1 MITQLLA
8 EAATT
13 ATTTAGVTGS
23 FTLGIAGAGAALG
36 IGLIG
41 AKMVEAVGRNPGT
54 FGRVLALGILAIA
67 LAESIAIY
75 ALILAFQGR

>member
-1 MITQLLA
+1 MLIQILS
-8 EAATT
+8 EAGTS
-13 ATTTAGVTGS
+13 GLTGS
-23 FTLGIAGAGAALG
+23 FTLGIAGAGAAVG
-36 IGLIG
+36 IGWIG

-54 FGRVLALGILAIA
+54 FGRVLALGILGIA